1 MVPGSSRVEFPGR
14 ERIRLGRT
22 VYGNSHMPSGHDSD
36 ELVITVVFYLR
47 VKIHQP
53 LAMSI

>member
-1 MVPGSSRVEFPGR
+1 MEFPGR